1 MKFINTSL
9 LLLQA
14 TCLVALSSAASFY
27 RSSVSHRRALTP
39 SRHQQ
44 LIINIR
50 GGQLSDGSGGEADGS
65 YHGNY
70 ISSGGEP
77 PKAAQAQSV
86 APVAPVATTQPV
98 TPVQPHVTPAPTS
111 IAGTKSQKL
120 SNFQER
126 APPAI
131 IMLGATALLLKY
143 LGEKGMIGLVLVT
156 QWAMYRESCAVVEDF
171 NKSNG
176 VNVGDDTIGSFNLQK
191 WWWFATAVMFTSGRN
206 LISKHTSMTMDKMNL
221 ITFGMTAVSLV
232 GGVIQ
237 LAMVSSSNADAIYRN
252 YLGKVA
258 CCHFSLLFLVGQSSF
273 LIQTVQEYGLAWVLF
288 PALLVI
294 VNDTMAY
301 VFGVLAGK
309 HKLLPRLS
317 PKKTVEG
324 FVGAGFS
331 TMAIAVPLLNKMVG
345 NDGASD
351 LVHHALVLAVYVSI
365 VSPFGGFLASAVKR
379 AHGAKDF
386 GALIPGH
393 GGVVDR
399 FDCQVV
405 TAPFVYLYLK
415 TFFSAATAE
424 A

>member
-1 MKFINTSL
+1 MSLHQIHSQAHWRFECESSEREPRCRGRGRGLSDAVSGRTSQWPPRTKLNSSRSPTSTMKFINASL

-143 LGEKGMIGLVLVT
+143 LGEKGMIGLVLVM

-191 WWWFATAVMFTSGRN
+191 WWWFATAVMFTSGR
-206 LISKHTSMTMDKMNL
+206 
-221 ITFGMTAVSLV
+221 
-232 GGVIQ
+232 
-237 LAMVSSSNADAIYRN
+237 
-252 YLGKVA
+252 
-258 CCHFSLLFLVGQSSF
+258 
-273 LIQTVQEYGLAWVLF
+273 
-288 PALLVI
+288 
-294 VNDTMAY
+294 
-301 VFGVLAGK
+301 
-309 HKLLPRLS
+309 
-317 PKKTVEG
+317 
-324 FVGAGFS
+324 
-331 TMAIAVPLLNKMVG
+331 
-345 NDGASD
+345 
-351 LVHHALVLAVYVSI
+351 
-365 VSPFGGFLASAVKR
+365 
-379 AHGAKDF
+379 
-386 GALIPGH
+386 
-393 GGVVDR
+393 
-399 FDCQVV
+399 
-405 TAPFVYLYLK
+405 
-415 TFFSAATAE
+415 
-424 A
+424 

>member
-1 MKFINTSL
+1 MKFINASL

-27 RSSVSHRRALTP
+27 RSSVSHRRELTP
-39 SRHQQ
+39 SRHQH

-98 TPVQPHVTPAPTS
+98 TPVQPQVTTPAAPTS

-143 LGEKGMIGLVLVT
+143 LGEKGMIGLVLVM

-176 VNVGDDTIGSFNLQK
+176 VSVGDDTIGSFNLQK
-191 WWWFATAVMFTSGRN
+191 WWWFATAVMFTSGR
-206 LISKHTSMTMDKMNL
+206 
-221 ITFGMTAVSLV
+221 
-232 GGVIQ
+232 
-237 LAMVSSSNADAIYRN
+237 
-252 YLGKVA
+252 
-258 CCHFSLLFLVGQSSF
+258 
-273 LIQTVQEYGLAWVLF
+273 
-288 PALLVI
+288 
-294 VNDTMAY
+294 
-301 VFGVLAGK
+301 
-309 HKLLPRLS
+309 
-317 PKKTVEG
+317 
-324 FVGAGFS
+324 
-331 TMAIAVPLLNKMVG
+331 
-345 NDGASD
+345 
-351 LVHHALVLAVYVSI
+351 
-365 VSPFGGFLASAVKR
+365 
-379 AHGAKDF
+379 
-386 GALIPGH
+386 
-393 GGVVDR
+393 
-399 FDCQVV
+399 
-405 TAPFVYLYLK
+405 
-415 TFFSAATAE
+415 
-424 A
+424 